1 MIFNLRAYD
10 KCKQLEEWGVP
21 YKEVRTGIVICEKIM
36 IAKNHSRWKKLG
48 SFDWYPYYGL
58 RTLIE
63 ALYDDCLEQYADKQQ
78 KSGRK
83 FLSVPISHEWKHK
96 QKPKEKNT

>member
-1 MIFNLRAYD
+1 MTFNIRGYK
-10 KCKQLEEWGVP
+10 KCKQLEEWGIP
-21 YKEVRTGIVICEKIM
+21 HKEIRVGIVICEKIM

-58 RTLIE
+58 DTLIE
-63 ALYDDCLEQYADKQQ
+63 ALYDDCLDQYAEEQQ

-83 FLSVPISHEWKHK
+83 FRSVPISHEWKHK
-96 QKPKEKNT
+96 QKPKEKRA

>member
-21 YKEVRTGIVICEKIM
+21 HKEVRTGIVICEKIM

-63 ALYDDCLEQYADKQQ
+63 ALYDDCLDQYADKQQ